1 MPKRIYKLAKELNLD
16 SKDLMQICA
25 KVGIQGKGSAL
36 ASLSDEEEARVR
48 KYLANLVA
56 GPAQPPRPPVAPVA
70 KDSKVRVLPTRRPSK
85 AAPPP
90 APAAPSAEEPSAA
103 PSQSPAESPAP
114 QPAPA
119 AEARSPDEK
128 PAPSPP
134 AAARPPLAAM
144 LPSSRVRTLAPKS
157 KEKKASADKAKE
169 SRAKSKQGPP
179 VIRVAIPKAKQ
190 PELKPQKKEEPPPQ
204 KPVISLPPD
213 AIRDARSG
221 SSGALRDRVRQ
232 LTQRFQEQQKKEAA
246 EEVAPSRGKGKGR
259 KPQEEERRGSRRPV
273 SREERRKRR
282 RQRNLQPDV
291 DEEQETPRPLRRT
304 LRKTGANTAA
314 PRKRE
319 VKVTLPCT
327 VRSFSEAL
335 GLPAAQV
342 LMTLLKL
349 GQRLTINHNL
359 DPDLAELV
367 AAELGVEAQFR
378 REVPLEEEILARF
391 RQEPDPDSLQPR
403 PPVVTFL
410 GHVDHGKTSL
420 LDRIIGTHV
429 VETEAGGITQHIR
442 AYQVEKDGRLITFI
456 DTPGHEAF
464 TAMRARGAN
473 VTDVVV
479 LVVAADDGVMPQT
492 EEAISHAKAAGVP
505 IVVALNKIDLPGAN
519 VDRCLQQLS
528 AHDLL
533 PSEWGGDVEVVRT
546 SALTGEGIDQLLET
560 LLTLAELHEYK
571 APYDGPATGTCLEAQ
586 RHEGV
591 GVVAKLLVQRGTLR
605 PGDVVLCGP
614 AYGRVRALMDTLHRN
629 RKLQQAPPSTP
640 VDVIG
645 LQEVP
650 GAGDPFYVLEDIS
663 IAREIAEDR
672 QRRQRE
678 ESATLISAKPSLER
692 LQEFLAA
699 RSGETKTLNLIVRAD
714 TRGSIEA
721 ILKELDK
728 LEHPEVQ
735 VKVVQALV
743 GGITEGDV
751 HLADACDAV
760 IVGFNVAPDEKARS
774 LAKQRG
780 VQIRRYNIIYNLT
793 DDLRAAL
800 EGMLQPQHQQR
811 ELGRAHVLQVFRIS
825 KVGNVAGCRVVEGVI
840 RREANVKVRVIRN
853 NTVIGEYAL
862 ESLRREKQD
871 VREVREGMECGIKL
885 ANFNDVK
892 QGDVLEA
899 YTVEEVTRT
908 LETAS
913 ASS

>member
-16 SKDLMQICA
+16 SKDLMEICS

-36 ASLSDEEEARVR
+36 ASLSDEEEQKVR

-56 GPAQPPRPPVAPVA
+56 GPAQPRPPATPVV
-70 KDSKVRVLPTRRPSK
+70 KDSKVRVLPSRRPSK
-85 AAPPP
+85 PAPAKPEATPPPAEP
-90 APAAPSAEEPSAA
+90 APAAPTAEPPAREEKPAA
-103 PSQSPAESPAP
+103 AESPAP
-114 QPAPA
+114 SQPAP
-119 AEARSPDEK
+119 P
-128 PAPSPP
+128 PSAP
-134 AAARPPLAAM
+134 AAAPPLSAM
-144 LPSSRVRTLAPKS
+144 LPSNRVRTLTPKS
-157 KEKKASADKAKE
+157 KEKRSDAGKPKE
-169 SRAKSKQGPP
+169 KSKGRTPP

-190 PELKPQKKEEPPPQ
+190 PELKPPKKKEEPAPQ
-204 KPVISLPPD
+204 KPVIALPPD
-213 AIRDARSG
+213 AIREAKSG
-221 SSGALRDRVRQ
+221 GGALRDRVRQ
-232 LTQRFQEQQKKEAA
+232 LTQRFQEQQQADTA
-246 EEVAPSRGKGKGR
+246 EPVAPARGKGKGR
-259 KPQEEERRGSRRPV
+259 KGEEERRGGRPV
-273 SREERRKRR
+273 SREERRQRR
-282 RQRNLQPDV
+282 RQKNLRAMV
-291 DEEQETPRPLRRT
+291 DEEQETARPVRRT

-335 GLPAAQV
+335 GVPAAKV

-349 GQRLTINHNL
+349 GQRLTINSNL

-391 RQEPDPDSLQPR
+391 QQEPDPESLRPR

-528 AHDLL
+528 AHELL
-533 PSEWGGDVEVVRT
+533 PSEWGGDVEVIRT
-546 SALTGEGIDQLLET
+546 SAVTGEGIDQLLET
-560 LLTLAELHEYK
+560 LLTLAELHEFK

-586 RHEGV
+586 RHEGL

-605 PGDVVLCGP
+605 TGDVLLCGP
-614 AYGRVRALMDTLHRN
+614 AYGRARVMKDTLRPD
-629 RKLQQAPPSTP
+629 RKLDQAPPSTP

-650 GAGDPFYVLEDIS
+650 GAGDQFYVLEDIS
-663 IAREIAEDR
+663 VAREIAEER

-678 ESATLISAKPSLER
+678 ESATVISAKPSLER
-692 LQEFLAA
+692 LQEFLA
-699 RSGETKTLNLIVRAD
+699 SKTGEVKSLNLIIRAD

-721 ILKELDK
+721 ILKELGK

-760 IVGFNVAPDEKARS
+760 IVGFNVAPDENARA
-774 LAKQRG
+774 LAKERG
-780 VQIRRYNIIYNLT
+780 VEIRRYNIIYNLT

-800 EGMLQPQHQQR
+800 EGMLQPQRQQR

-840 RREANVKVRVIRN
+840 RRGANVKVRVIRN

-871 VREVREGMECGIKL
+871 VNEVREGMECGIKL

-899 YTVEEVTRT
+899 YMVEEVART

>member
-16 SKDLMQICA
+16 SKDLMEICS

-36 ASLSDEEEARVR
+36 ASLSDEEEAKVR

-56 GPAQPPRPPVAPVA
+56 GPAQPTRPPAAPVV
-70 KDSKVRVLPTRRPSK
+70 KDSKVRVLPTRRPPKPSPP
-85 AAPPP
+85 APQPPAPQTQQEEP
-90 APAAPSAEEPSAA
+90 APAAPSKEPET
-103 PSQSPAESPAP
+103 PETV
-114 QPAPA
+114 APA
-119 AEARSPDEK
+119 AEAA
-128 PAPSPP
+128 PADKEETPP
-134 AAARPPLAAM
+134 PTAATRPPLSAM
-144 LPSSRVRTLAPKS
+144 LPSSRVRTLSPKS
-157 KEKKASADKAKE
+157 KEKKTAEKPKE
-169 SRAKSKQGPP
+169 RSRSKSSSP

-190 PELKPQKKEEPPPQ
+190 PDFKPKQKEEPAPQ

-213 AIRDARSG
+213 AIREAKTGSG
-221 SSGALRDRVRQ
+221 GALRDRVRQ
-232 LTQRFQEQQKKEAA
+232 LTQRFQEQQKEAA
-246 EEVAPSRGKGKGR
+246 TEEVAPSRGKGKGR
-259 KPQEEERRGSRRPV
+259 RGEEESRRGGRPV
-273 SREERRKRR
+273 SREERRERR
-282 RQRNLQPDV
+282 RRRKLQAEV
-291 DEEQETPRPLRRT
+291 DEEQETPRPVRRT
-304 LRKTGANTAA
+304 LRKTGTNTAA

-335 GLPAAQV
+335 GLPAAKV

-349 GQRLTINHNL
+349 GQQLTINSNL

-378 REVPLEEEILARF
+378 REVDLEEEVLAKF
-391 RQEPDPDSLQPR
+391 QEEPDPETLRPR

-429 VETEAGGITQHIR
+429 VDTEAGGITQHIR
-442 AYQVEKDGRLITFI
+442 AYQVEKDGRPITFI

-528 AHDLL
+528 AHELL

-571 APYDGPATGTCLEAQ
+571 APYEGPATGTCLEAQ

-614 AYGRVRALMDTLHRN
+614 AYGRVRALMDTLRPN
-629 RKLQQAPPSTP
+629 RKLEEAPPSTP

-650 GAGDPFYVLEDIS
+650 GAGDQFYVLEDIS
-663 IAREIAEDR
+663 VAREIAEQR

-678 ESATLISAKPSLER
+678 EAATIISAKPSLER

-699 RSGETKTLNLIVRAD
+699 KTGETKSLNLIIRAD

-721 ILKELDK
+721 ILKELGK

-751 HLADACDAV
+751 HLADACDAI
-760 IVGFNVAPDEKARS
+760 IVGFNVAPDEKARA

-800 EGMLQPQHQQR
+800 EGMLQPQRQER